1 MADTVTACV
10 IARDEQ
16 LRLPGCL
23 ASLAFCD
30 EVVVVDSGSRDRT
43 VEIARAAGAVVV
55 EHPWRGF
62 AVQRNVAIDH
72 ATGDWVLEVDADERV
87 TPELAAEI
95 RAFLAGPPDPALAL
109 GLLPMRQRYL
119 GALLGPAGRYPFYRA
134 RLLRRGAY
142 RHDEGRTVHEGLW
155 PRERPWVAAHD
166 LHHLLAGSLREALAD
181 TWSYSGL
188 EARQLGAASARDAL
202 FGVLLRPPAKLAYN
216 LVVLGAWRDGPR
228 GALKV
233 ALECAGDALVWV
245 RRLAAGGSGSAG
257 AGAAASA
264 EGVASGDGVVSA
276 AGAVARADGA
286 GHFGHRFER
295 RGPVR
300 IVAVA
305 AGRRAVAAG
314 DQWLREAAAAGAW
327 VALVT
332 DADAAI
338 EGVEVDRVG
347 RLGPFA
353 LARALDRHAQLAPP
367 DAIVPLGR
375 PARRLLAFLPATART
390 GAPLLAPAAVALT
403 RDPPTHDAAPPTH
416 D

>member
-95 RAFLAGPPDPALAL
+95 RAFLAGPPDAALAL

-142 RHDEGRTVHEGLW
+142 RHDEARTVHEGLW

-166 LHHLLAGSLREALAD
+166 LHHLLAGSPREALAD
-181 TWSYSGL
+181 TWAYAGL
-188 EARQLGAASARDAL
+188 EARQLGATSARDAL
-202 FGVLLRPPAKLAYN
+202 IGVLLRPPAKLAYN
-216 LVVLGAWRDGPR
+216 LVVLGAWRDGAR

-245 RRLAAGGSGSAG
+245 RRLGPGGSGSTR
-257 AGAAASA
+257 AGAAAPA
-264 EGVASGDGVVSA
+264 DGV
-276 AGAVARADGA
+276 

-300 IVAVA
+300 IVAVG
-305 AGRRAVAAG
+305 AGRRAVAGERA
-314 DQWLREAAAAGAW
+314 WLQQAAAAGAW

-332 DADAAI
+332 DAEEAI
-338 EGVEVDRVG
+338 EGVEVDRVA

-353 LARALDRHAQLAPP
+353 LARALDRRSQLAPP
-367 DAIVPLGR
+367 DAIVPLGPR
-375 PARRLLAFLPATART
+375 ARRLLAFLPATART
-390 GAPLLAPAAVALT
+390 GAPVLASADVAFTRDPAPAASAA
-403 RDPPTHDAAPPTH
+403 PAPAPAAPAPAPPTR